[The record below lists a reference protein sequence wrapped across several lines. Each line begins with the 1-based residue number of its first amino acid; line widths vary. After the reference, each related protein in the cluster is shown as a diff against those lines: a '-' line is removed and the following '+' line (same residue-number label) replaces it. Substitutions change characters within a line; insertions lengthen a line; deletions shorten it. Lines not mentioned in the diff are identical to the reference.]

1 MVTKREIS
9 MTINIPAVGVDM
21 TKEAVNQFNEAP
33 GQRLSRRPPQTLA
46 GGTKDQFLWRH
57 QDVGASQILSNGHL
71 AGHKRSIY
79 YYRQICLLLV
89 YHI

>member
-1 MVTKREIS
+1 
-9 MTINIPAVGVDM
+9 MTINIPAVRADM

-33 GQRLSRRPPQTLA
+33 GQRLSRRPPKTLP

-57 QDVGASQILSNGHL
+57 QDVGAASHILSNGHL
-71 AGHKRSIY
+71 AGYKRSIY